1 MREQYLQNKI
11 FLNFSRVEQISY
23 SPKQNPSDDYYLL
36 FIYYLLLFTI
46 SAASELSKIIRLII
60 V

>member
-23 SPKQNPSDDYYLL
+23 STKQNPSDDYYLL